1 MTLWRLHSTHG
12 VVDLVTSQRRQQ
24 QQRRIAQC
32 CFEISR
38 LCVVYEVQYR
48 KSRGP
53 GLTGTA
59 RMVTVRHTLP

>member
-1 MTLWRLHSTHG
+1 MTIWRLHSTHG

-32 CFEISR
+32 CLEISR
-38 LCVVYEVQYR
+38 LCVAYEVQDR

-53 GLTGTA
+53 GPMGTA
-59 RMVTVRHTLP
+59 RMIAVPHTLP